1 MTKYQIIE
9 KEAVV
14 LSPSERASLISTL
27 LNSFKKTDYTVSDE
41 EVIRRDAEMDAGID
55 SGISHKE
62 FVKSMGR

>member
-14 LSPSERASLISTL
+14 LSPAERASLILTL
-27 LNSFKKTDYTVSDE
+27 LDSFKKTEYAVSDE
-41 EVIRRDAEMDAGID
+41 EVIRRNVEMDAGID
-55 SGISHKE
+55 SGLSHRE